1 MRLSLLSLAVL
12 AVPYAAAQSAAPPSD
27 IDQIE
32 AVIGLYFEGHATGV
46 GNHFERAFHPD
57 AQMYSAGDDGLRQTA
72 LRTWWEGPDGQPA
85 NDEADRHRRIVSVD
99 VSGSVATAKL
109 ELDYPGALIY
119 DYMVLVKTDGRWQ
132 IVTKAFS
139 VATR

>member
-1 MRLSLLSLAVL
+1 MRPTLLALAVL
-12 AVPYAAAQSAAPPSD
+12 LVPCAAAQSAAPPSD

-32 AVIGLYFEGHATGV
+32 AVIGHYFQGHATGV
-46 GNHFERAFHPD
+46 GDHFERAFHPD

-72 LRTWWEGPDGQPA
+72 LRTWWEGPDGEPA
-85 NDEADRHRRIVSVD
+85 ADEADRHRRIVSVD

-109 ELDYPGALIY
+109 ELDYPGALIH
-119 DYMVLVKTDGRWQ
+119 DYVTLVKTDGRWQ

-139 VATR
+139 VVPR